1 MHENNSL
8 IDRIY
13 RRLSNV
19 PMWVMWGIVVVWTIP
34 SLSLFINSFRSRTR
48 QRDSGFW
55 EFVRD
60 GDRDYRLGCPE
71 DYNAPDLFHM
81 IENYCVVLSN
91 DQASGMLSSVIS
103 SLAIAVPSTII
114 PISIASFAAYAFA
127 WIDFKGRKPLFIGTV
142 ALLSIP
148 LQVALIPLL
157 IMYSGGAHFTIPF
170 TERTLTMVP
179 DFAARMPGSTA

>member
-1 MHENNSL
+1 MHDNNSL
-8 IDRIY
+8 INRIY

-34 SLSLFINSFRSRTR
+34 SMSLFINSFRSRTR

-114 PISIASFAAYAFA
+114 PIAIASFAAYAFA
-127 WIDFKGRKPLFIGTV
+127 WIDFKGRSVTSRHQG
-142 ALLSIP
+142 
-148 LQVALIPLL
+148 
-157 IMYSGGAHFTIPF
+157 
-170 TERTLTMVP
+170 
-179 DFAARMPGSTA
+179 

>member
-19 PMWVMWGIVVVWTIP
+19 PMWVMWGIVVIWTIP

-60 GDRDYRLGCPE
+60 GDRDYRFGCPE

-81 IENYCVVLSN
+81 IENYCMVLSN
-91 DQASGMLSSVIS
+91 DQSSGMLSSVIS

-148 LQVALIPLL
+148 LVVPTSPFRSP
-157 IMYSGGAHFTIPF
+157 SGP
-170 TERTLTMVP
+170 
-179 DFAARMPGSTA
+179 

>member
-1 MHENNSL
+1 MHDNNSL

-60 GDRDYRLGCPE
+60 GDATIGSA
-71 DYNAPDLFHM
+71 APRTTTLPT
-81 IENYCVVLSN
+81 C
-91 DQASGMLSSVIS
+91 
-103 SLAIAVPSTII
+103 ST
-114 PISIASFAAYAFA
+114 
-127 WIDFKGRKPLFIGTV
+127 
-142 ALLSIP
+142 
-148 LQVALIPLL
+148 
-157 IMYSGGAHFTIPF
+157 
-170 TERTLTMVP
+170 
-179 DFAARMPGSTA
+179 